1 VCDAGHW
8 RGCIQDA
15 AGQYLDNALR
25 PCAIDYSIACFLCEA
40 NDICYNETLKQCPE
54 HSTAPAGSDEDRDC
68 VCDPGFFGL
77 YGADNGA

>member
-1 VCDAGHW
+1 M
-8 RGCIQDA
+8 
-15 AGQYLDNALR
+15 
-25 PCAIDYSIACFLCEA
+25 CEA

-77 YGADNGA
+77 YGADNDA